1 MENSL
6 NEETSNFCSI
16 IKNIIGKDVVDSKI
30 DFEPIL
36 TICVKV

>member
-6 NEETSNFCSI
+6 NEEIRNFCSI

-30 DFEPIL
+30 NFEQFHL
-36 TICVKV
+36 